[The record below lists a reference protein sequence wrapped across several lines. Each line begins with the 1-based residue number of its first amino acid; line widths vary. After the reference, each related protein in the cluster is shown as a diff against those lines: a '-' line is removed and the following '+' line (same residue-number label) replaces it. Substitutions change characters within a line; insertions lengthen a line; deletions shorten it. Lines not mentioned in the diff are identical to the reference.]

1 MNDVAFVLLSVAK
14 LAQPT
19 AIISAYHR
27 IVPNA
32 QPLTIEGKDGRVL
45 TIHVRGGDD
54 VIVALAPIPI
64 PNGEAEDNVDRSV
77 SAFFREHWTLPPYH
91 AHLVVTQKGKVKRS
105 RYDQLTA
112 FTRVVAAIAEAN
124 DAVGVYWGGGHATHD
139 PKFFVEMADPSQE
152 STGLPMLWNGI
163 EITHEGDRVS
173 LLTLGMQQ
181 LNLPN
186 IHLTAPRAQGNDAVA
201 DLFDCASYLI
211 QRGSA
216 LPAGDTVGRTAG
228 ERIPVR
234 YEPSPAGDGR
244 QVWRID
250 L

>member
-1 MNDVAFVLLSVAK
+1 MNDVAFVLLTVAK
-14 LAQPT
+14 LAHPP
-19 AIISAYHR
+19 AIVSAYHR
-27 IVPNA
+27 IMPNA
-32 QPLTIEGKDGRVL
+32 PPLTIEGKDGRVL

-64 PNGEAEDNVDRSV
+64 PHDEAEDNVDASM
-77 SAFFREHWTLPPYH
+77 SAHVGKGWTLPPYH
-91 AHLVVTQKGKVKRS
+91 AHLVVIQEQKVKRS
-105 RYDQLTA
+105 RYIQLVA

-124 DAVGVYWGGGHATHD
+124 DAVGVYWGGGHVTNDSKVFIELAAPSED
-139 PKFFVEMADPSQE
+139 PL
-152 STGLPMLWNGI
+152 GLAMLWNGL
-163 EITHEGDRVS
+163 EITTEGDRVS
-173 LLTLGMQQ
+173 YLTLGMQQ

-186 IHLTAPRAQGNDAVA
+186 IHLTAQLADARHAIHV
-201 DLFDCASYLI
+201 LFDCVTYVI